1 MITETII
8 YDHQIREVSRKTKE
22 ISFDHV
28 IYEDNDGLHKI
39 NLDVCSENFN
49 EEYGKSSGTCVGVR
63 NIEKSWF
70 ILYTSGVKTK
80 IIFKRSFVFGFS
92 ARVLLYGTKTSR
104 FLQFKQKLLDA
115 NYTTLDMT

>member
-1 MITETII
+1 MITETVI

-22 ISFDHV
+22 ISFGHV

-49 EEYGKSSGTCVGVR
+49 EEYGKSSGTCVGGR

-80 IIFKRSFVFGFS
+80 IIFLNRISTIRNIFFQRGACCNSIV
-92 ARVLLYGTKTSR
+92 
-104 FLQFKQKLLDA
+104 
-115 NYTTLDMT
+115 